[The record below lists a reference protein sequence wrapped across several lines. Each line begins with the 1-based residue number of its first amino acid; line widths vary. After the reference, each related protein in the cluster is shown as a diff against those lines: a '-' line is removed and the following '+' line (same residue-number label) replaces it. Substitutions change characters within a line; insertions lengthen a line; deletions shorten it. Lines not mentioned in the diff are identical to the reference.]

1 MRGRLTC
8 LTRVLRNGFKRFH
21 SKRLGD
27 SSTVASRCFSV
38 MFKDTVSS
46 FRNKLYLFVKI
57 NDFSLKYV
65 QYITVRVIKQ
75 NLAVRSFRCAIASK
89 GSHLRDLFVACI
101 LLIRYSLIGLL
112 QLAITRYKIRHAG
125 GQAHYYSRNGTLKQR
140 DLNQ

>member
-1 MRGRLTC
+1 
-8 LTRVLRNGFKRFH
+8 
-21 SKRLGD
+21 
-27 SSTVASRCFSV
+27 

-57 NDFSLKYV
+57 NNFSLKYV
-65 QYITVRVIKQ
+65 QYITVCVIKQ
-75 NLAVRSFRCAIASK
+75 NLAVRSFSCAIASK
-89 GSHLRDLFVACI
+89 GSHLRGLFICHVH
-101 LLIRYSLIGLL
+101 LLLVRHSLIGLL

>member
-1 MRGRLTC
+1 MC

-27 SSTVASRCFSV
+27 SLTVASRCFLV
-38 MFKDTVSS
+38 MFKDAVSS

-65 QYITVRVIKQ
+65 QYITVSVIKQ
-75 NLAVRSFRCAIASK
+75 NLAVRSFSCAIASK
-89 GSHLRDLFVACI
+89 GSHLRDLFICHVHL

-112 QLAITRYKIRHAG
+112 QIAITRYKIRHAG
-125 GQAHYYSRNGTLKQR
+125 GQAHYYFRNGTLKQR